1 MPIETTRLGHGLY
14 LNRWLGAVTLD
25 DIAQS
30 AAAGSALMQAH
41 GEACVVLVNDLAD
54 AERLPGDVRALRR
67 IAADNPHV
75 LALLVVNAP
84 TMLKAVAETQAV
96 SALWPVSF
104 FETVDEACAHGRA
117 LLAGSDAGTTQA

>member
-30 AAAGSALMQAH
+30 AQAGGALMRAH
-41 GEACVVLVNDLAD
+41 GEARVVLVNDLAD

-75 LALLVVNAP
+75 LALLVVSAP
-84 TMLKAVAETQAV
+84 AVLRMVAEAQAA
-96 SALWPVSF
+96 STLWQVGF

-117 LLAGSDAGTTQA
+117 LLAGADAGMT